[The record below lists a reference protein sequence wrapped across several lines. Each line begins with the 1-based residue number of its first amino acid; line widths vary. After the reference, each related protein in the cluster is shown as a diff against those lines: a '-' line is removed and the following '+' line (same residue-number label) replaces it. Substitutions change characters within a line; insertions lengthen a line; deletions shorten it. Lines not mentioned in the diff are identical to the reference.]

1 MTRRCTDEMMAL
13 DIRQLAREGHLGME
27 RMSWDA
33 WTRRNGMSITLH
45 THTRH
50 DGLWIEWRTRA
61 RGESTW
67 HAFNR
72 LLTLERTTMHL
83 GGERVWWHC
92 PRCDRRVAMLY
103 GGRELACR
111 HCWGL
116 TYRCRNETREDS
128 ASRQANKVRRKL
140 GWPVGI
146 LNDIGDRPK
155 GMHQRTYLR
164 LLNEHAR
171 RSELALGYLG
181 ESLDRLAGRVKAGLS
196 FTLGR
201 G

>member
-1 MTRRCTDEMMAL
+1 MTRRCTDELMAL
-13 DIRQLAREGHLGME
+13 DIRQLAREGHLVAS
-27 RMSWDA
+27 RMSWDS
-33 WTRRNGMSITLH
+33 WGNRNGVNTTLH
-45 THTRH
+45 TSVRP
-50 DGLWIEWRTRA
+50 DGLWVEWRTRA
-61 RGESTW
+61 SGESTW

-72 LLTLERTTMHL
+72 LLTLERTAMHL

-92 PRCDRRVAMLY
+92 PRCDRRVAVIF

-128 ASRQANKVRRKL
+128 ASRQANKLRRKL
-140 GWPVGI
+140 GWPAGI
-146 LNDIGDRPK
+146 LNDIGGRPK
-155 GMHQRTYLR
+155 GMHRRTYLR

-181 ESLDRLAGRVKAGLS
+181 QSLDRLSGRLKSRLHC
-196 FTLGR
+196 
-201 G
+201 

>member
-1 MTRRCTDEMMAL
+1 MTHKCTDELLAL
-13 DIRQLAREGHLGME
+13 DIRRLTREGHLGE
-27 RMSWDA
+27 GRMSWDS
-33 WTRRNGMSITLH
+33 WGNRSGVNTTLH
-45 THTRH
+45 TSVRP
-50 DGLWIEWRTRA
+50 DGLWVEWRTRA

-72 LLTLERTTMHL
+72 LLTLERTAMHL

-92 PRCDRRVAMLY
+92 PRCDKRVAMLY

-111 HCWGL
+111 HCRGL

-128 ASRQANKVRRKL
+128 ASRQANKLRRKL

-146 LNDIGDRPK
+146 LNDIGGRPK
-155 GMHQRTYLR
+155 GMHERTYLR

-181 ESLDRLAGRVKAGLS
+181 ESLDRLTGRLKSRLHC
-196 FTLGR
+196 
-201 G
+201 

>member
-1 MTRRCTDEMMAL
+1 MTRRCTDELIAL
-13 DIRQLAREGHLGME
+13 DIRQFARDGYLVPE
-27 RMSWDA
+27 RMSWST
-33 WTRRNGMSITLH
+33 WSRRDGVSTTLR
-45 THTRH
+45 TEARP
-50 DGLWIEWRTRA
+50 DGLWVEWRTRV
-61 RGESTW
+61 RNTSTW
-67 HAFNR
+67 HTFNR
-72 LLTLERTTMHL
+72 QLTLERTAMHL

-92 PRCDRRVAMLY
+92 PRCDKRVALLY

-128 ASRQANKVRRKL
+128 ASRQANKLRRKL

-146 LNDIGDRPK
+146 LNGPGGRPK
-155 GMHQRTYLR
+155 GMHWKTYLR

-171 RSELALGYLG
+171 RSMLVLGYVG
-181 ESLDRLAGRVKAGLS
+181 ESLDRLTGRR
-196 FTLGR
+196 GR

>member
-1 MTRRCTDEMMAL
+1 MTRRCTDELIAL
-13 DIRQLAREGHLGME
+13 DIRQLAREGHLGVE
-27 RMSWDA
+27 RMSWGS
-33 WTRRNGMSITLH
+33 WTRRDGMNITLH

-50 DGLWIEWRTRA
+50 DGLWVEWRTRA
-61 RGESTW
+61 RDESTW

-72 LLTLERTTMHL
+72 LLTLECTAMHL

-92 PRCDRRVAMLY
+92 PRCDKRVAILY
-103 GGRELACR
+103 GRELACR
-111 HCWGL
+111 HCWAL

-146 LNDIGDRPK
+146 LNDVGGRPK
-155 GMHQRTYLR
+155 GMHRKTYLR
-164 LLNEHAR
+164 LLKEHAR

-181 ESLDRLAGRVKAGLS
+181 ESLDRLTGRIKAGLS
-196 FTLGR
+196 FARGR

>member
-1 MTRRCTDEMMAL
+1 MTRRCTDELQAL
-13 DIRQLAREGHLGME
+13 DIRQLAREGHLVMG
-27 RMSWDA
+27 RMTWDSWG
-33 WTRRNGMSITLH
+33 TRNRVSATLH
-45 THTRH
+45 TSARP
-50 DGLWIEWRTRA
+50 DGLWVEWRTLV
-61 RGESTW
+61 GDGKW

-72 LLTLERTTMHL
+72 LLTLERTAMHL

-92 PRCDRRVAMLY
+92 PRCDKRVAMLY

-116 TYRCRNETREDS
+116 SYRCRNETREDS
-128 ASRQANKVRRKL
+128 ASRQANKLRRRL

-146 LNDIGDRPK
+146 LNDIGGRPK
-155 GMHQRTYLR
+155 GMHRKTYLR

-181 ESLDRLAGRVKAGLS
+181 ESLDRLAGRLKSRLQC
-196 FTLGR
+196 
-201 G
+201 